1 MRDLFASQTRRH
13 RLPLT
18 EFCRRLRDEEGSALV
33 ELGFIMSLLGIPLF
47 LGTIYFATLLMDQ
60 IEIDNA
66 AHAGAIYAMT
76 SSTFAEDT
84 SQIVT
89 AAQEETPRI
98 GSNLSVSSS
107 IYYVCSTAI
116 SGTQYT
122 TQAAATTACTGG
134 TSHSLEM
141 IQVTVSASVTP
152 VATFPGLAK
161 SPTLSSTSVMEVEE

>member
-1 MRDLFASQTRRH
+1 MRDLLASQVRRRRL
-13 RLPLT
+13 RLP

-76 SSTFAEDT
+76 SSTFAED
-84 SQIVT
+84 SSNIVT

-116 SGTQYT
+116 SGTQYS
-122 TQAAATTACTGG
+122 TQSAATTACTGG

-161 SPTLSSTSVMEVEE
+161 TPTLSSTSIMEVEE